1 MSYSASCCSDFLLQQ
16 KYDSHSLIKSPLICW
31 RVVLALSFCP
41 LNFTLPANKTS
52 KLTVNLSVCLFPL
65 ELHKDVDLSHKSA
78 ETLRVFR
85 FSLMLWCENIVCI
98 YALVMFNETIL
109 LQFSSPQ
116 TRLEISWR
124 LSLKISS
131 CFTLTNTEVQSWTLV
146 TGFSLWL
153 HHHLLRL
160 PQWRSGHK
168 RFVEMTVWYT
178 EYEQMWTCHWFVLM
192 STCCPGDGAD
202 GKSTA
207 AG

>member
-1 MSYSASCCSDFLLQQ
+1 MLIWASDLTSEP
-16 KYDSHSLIKSPLICW
+16 ST
-31 RVVLALSFCP
+31 A
-41 LNFTLPANKTS
+41 ANI
-52 KLTVNLSVCLFPL
+52 TVGN
-65 ELHKDVDLSHKSA
+65 HKSA

-98 YALVMFNETIL
+98 YALVKWNDLASVFVT
-109 LQFSSPQ
+109 
-116 TRLEISWR
+116 
-124 LSLKISS
+124 
-131 CFTLTNTEVQSWTLV
+131 TNTAGDFPTTLLKDIKLFHTYKYWSPV
-146 TGFSLWL
+146 LNSGHWLGTFSLWL

-160 PQWRSGHK
+160 PQWRSAHK